1 MKRRVIEPERR
12 RLEAEAREGLRRV
25 LKELDGTPDPESE
38 RTWSPE
44 AQRRIQ
50 ELDRGAVE
58 TVAAEP
64 VFKRP

>member
-1 MKRRVIEPERR
+1 MKRGVIEPERR

-25 LKELDGTPDPESE
+25 LEELDGTPDPDSE
-38 RTWSPE
+38 GTWPPE
-44 AQRRIQ
+44 AQRPIQ

-64 VFKRP
+64 VLKRP